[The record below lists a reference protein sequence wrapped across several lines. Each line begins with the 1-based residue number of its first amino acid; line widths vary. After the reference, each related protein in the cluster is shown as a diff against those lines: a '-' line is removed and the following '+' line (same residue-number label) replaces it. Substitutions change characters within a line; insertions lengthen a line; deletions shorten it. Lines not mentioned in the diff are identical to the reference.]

1 MKLTSIDT
9 TLYRI
14 PLPVPIQAA
23 STSIMKGF
31 DMVMVRVTDNDGNTG
46 CGYTVMHEGFGGSI
60 LTTVQENFTPWTLQ

>member
-23 STSIMKGF
+23 STSIMNLDYSSAAKNK
-31 DMVMVRVTDNDGNTG
+31 DCKHLYITD
-46 CGYTVMHEGFGGSI
+46 I
-60 LTTVQENFTPWTLQ
+60 I

>member
-23 STSIMKGF
+23 STSIQPYYGSASP
-31 DMVMVRVTDNDGNTG
+31 VGDGKT
-46 CGYTVMHEGFGGSI
+46 
-60 LTTVQENFTPWTLQ
+60 Q